1 MKSEE
6 MVKLALAETHGS
18 IAAVG
23 SILSYLMALLTE
35 ESPEE
40 RRNLINGVKRLNI
53 TSPSGHSLGG
63 DYEIAWDSGVNTVR
77 ANLVKYLEKTLND
90 DDPPMKQGKA

>member
-6 MVKLALAETHGS
+6 MLKLTLAETHGS

-23 SILSYLMALLTE
+23 SILSYLMALLTD

-40 RRNLINGVKRLNI
+40 RQKLINDVKRLNI
-53 TSPSGHSLGG
+53 TAPPGQSLGG
-63 DYEIAWDSGVNTVR
+63 NYEIAWESGVETVR
-77 ANLVKYLEKTLND
+77 GNIVKYLEKTLRD
-90 DDPPMKQGKA
+90 DLPMKQGNA